1 MSDRASGDSS
11 RSRPPFSEGRSR
23 DTRASSDRTSDRTAG
38 NYAGG
43 ERAADGSS
51 SVRPLY
57 SGGESTSAADDPLA
71 FGGEPSLAINEPGW
85 ATADDQPTR
94 ISKRPPAAHHT
105 PDGNRNADLAHLL
118 AGQQLEHFQLEEFV
132 GGGGM
137 GAVFR
142 AVDTRLDRMV
152 AVKVL
157 SREQAADEE
166 TVRRFRN
173 EAQSA
178 ARLDHE
184 NIARVYYVGE
194 DQGWH
199 FIAFEFIEGR
209 NVRDLVLE
217 RGPLPVADAISY
229 ILQVAEALAHAS
241 GRDVVHRDIKPS
253 NILITSEGRAKLVD
267 MGLARL
273 HQVERSS
280 GDLTASGVTLG
291 TFDYISPE
299 QARDPRSADVR
310 SDIYSLGCTFYFT
323 LCGRPPFPEGT
334 VLQKLLQ
341 HQGDTAPD
349 LCELNPAV
357 PPELGA
363 LVTRMMAKD
372 PRERQQTPHEVVAQ
386 LVALAAQLGLEPAA
400 AATTVVWSQPAPSAW
415 NRVQQHLPWIV
426 PVVALVLCVVAIELV
441 STLRLA
447 DLGSTRGGATR
458 LPAIAG
464 TTSGP
469 DDVEGSAG
477 NSSEISSTPQ
487 RHDQSGAP
495 ATSQAPATNSGISK
509 TNPAAATSSGR
520 PDRTNS
526 VATSKPAAGATSPS
540 TAPRAGE
547 PVAANSTP
555 PNSASPA
562 DRDAATAASATNDP
576 RAPADAS
583 PAIAATESGPPHPLT
598 KLLDT
603 VGLAA
608 DNTSAAA
615 VAPASAG
622 VGGDGTGEFH
632 GEVQASTTSPTAPQS
647 DSPPTASAEPSQSRP
662 GLLIVDPAAEGAN
675 SFSSLEAACASAHSG
690 DVIELRYNGRLEERP
705 IDLENLKLTVR
716 AGDKFHPVVSF
727 RPREADPVEYPRHMI
742 TVTGGKLTLVN
753 VALELDLSH
762 DLPADGWSLFRV
774 QQAESVEL
782 ENCSLTIGN
791 AAGRQRVLHAE
802 VSFFEVGA
810 APGQV
815 IGATAPIEP
824 LSIELAN
831 CVARG
836 EADFLRSED
845 LQPCS
850 LVWNNG
856 LLVTTERLLV
866 AVGSRAAPASGR
878 RLHLDLRHLTAVV
891 RAGFCMLTNTVD
903 GPQQLDAVIQCTNSI
918 LLVDDDAALIEQTG
932 IDTVDAFRKRVR
944 WESERN
950 FYDGFHIFWKIRGQ
964 SPLEAP
970 QEMTLSA
977 WRAFWQGQE
986 KSWGRVLW
994 RQLPDPSRPLHQHTT
1009 ADYALDTSVAENAAI
1024 RGATDGRNAGCE
1036 ASLLPVLPSPV
1047 PVNGRSAQS
1056 SPSTGGV
1063 LR

>member
-11 RSRPPFSEGRSR
+11 RSRSPFNEGRPR
-23 DTRASSDRTSDRTAG
+23 DPRALPDRTPDHFAGNSSDRAR
-38 NYAGG
+38 
-43 ERAADGSS
+43 DGSS

-57 SGGESTSAADDPLA
+57 SGGESTSAPDDPLA

-94 ISKRPPAAHHT
+94 ISKRPPAAHHS

-323 LCGRPPFPEGT
+323 LCGRPPFPDGT

-341 HQGDTAPD
+341 HQGDAAPD

-363 LVTRMMAKD
+363 LITRMMAKD

-386 LVALAAQLGLEPAA
+386 LVELAAQLGLEPAS
-400 AATTVVWSQPAPSAW
+400 AATTVVWSQPAPSVW

-441 STLRLA
+441 ATLRLA
-447 DLGSTRGGATR
+447 DLGSGGSGATR

-464 TTSGP
+464 TTSGA
-469 DDVEGSAG
+469 DGVDGSAV
-477 NSSEISSTPQ
+477 NSSEISRTP
-487 RHDQSGAP
+487 RSDDQSSTTT
-495 ATSQAPATNSGISK
+495 TSQTPVTNLGTSKASPSAT
-509 TNPAAATSSGR
+509 TSSGR
-520 PDRTNS
+520 PDGTS
-526 VATSKPAAGATSPS
+526 SAATSKPAAGATTPS
-540 TAPRAGE
+540 SAPRAGDSV
-547 PVAANSTP
+547 PNGATSPTNASAADPSTTTAANATNDSST
-555 PNSASPA
+555 SADTSPA
-562 DRDAATAASATNDP
+562 VAATA
-576 RAPADAS
+576 
-583 PAIAATESGPPHPLT
+583 SGPQHPLT

-603 VGLAA
+603 IGLAA

-615 VAPASAG
+615 VPLSGAG
-622 VGGDGTGEFH
+622 VDGTGEFH
-632 GEVQASTTSPTAPQS
+632 GEVQASTTSPTAAQT
-647 DSPPTASAEPSQSRP
+647 DLPPTAAAEPGQSRP
-662 GLLIVDPAAEGAN
+662 GLLVVDPAAEGAN

-716 AGDKFHPVVSF
+716 AGDKFHPVVLF
-727 RPREADPVEYPRHMI
+727 RPREADPVEYPRQMI
-742 TVTGGKLTLVN
+742 TVTGGRLTLVN

-791 AAGRQRVLHAE
+791 ATGRQRVLHAE

-815 IGATAPIEP
+815 VGSAAPIEP

-856 LLVTTERLLV
+856 LLVTSERLLV
-866 AVGSRAAPASGR
+866 AVGSRAAPAIGR

-1009 ADYALDTSVAENAAI
+1009 VDYALDTSVAENAAI
-1024 RGATDGRNAGCE
+1024 RGATDGRDAGCE
-1036 ASLLPVLPSPV
+1036 ASLLPMLPSPV
-1047 PVNGRSAQS
+1047 PASGRSAQS
-1056 SPSTGGV
+1056 APSTGGV

>member
-1 MSDRASGDSS
+1 MNDRASGDSS
-11 RSRPPFSEGRSR
+11 RSRSPFNEGRPR
-23 DTRASSDRTSDRTAG
+23 DPRALPA
-38 NYAGG
+38 
-43 ERAADGSS
+43 RATDGSS

-57 SGGESTSAADDPLA
+57 TGGDSTSAPDDPLA

-94 ISKRPPAAHHT
+94 ISKRPPVAHHA

-157 SREQAADEE
+157 SRDQAADDE

-241 GRDVVHRDIKPS
+241 SRDVVHRDIKPS
-253 NILITSEGRAKLVD
+253 NILITSEGKAKLVD

-280 GDLTASGVTLG
+280 ADLTASGVTLG

-299 QARDPRSADVR
+299 QARDPRNADVR

-341 HQGDTAPD
+341 HQGDAAPD

-357 PPELGA
+357 PPELA
-363 LVTRMMAKD
+363 SLIKRMMAKD

-386 LVALAAQLGLEPAA
+386 LVELAADLGLEPAS
-400 AATTVVWSQPAPSAW
+400 AATTVVWSQPAPSVW
-415 NRVQQHLPWIV
+415 TRVQQHLPWIV

-447 DLGSTRGGATR
+447 DLGSGAGGATR
-458 LPAIAG
+458 LPAIGGSTNRTNVDEGAAG
-464 TTSGP
+464 RAS
-469 DDVEGSAG
+469 
-477 NSSEISSTPQ
+477 NSSEITRTPDPV
-487 RHDQSGAP
+487 DQPSP
-495 ATSQAPATNSGISK
+495 TATNQTPATNSTASK
-509 TNPAAATSSGR
+509 ANPATIAASEQTTRSNR
-520 PDRTNS
+520 AT
-526 VATSKPAAGATSPS
+526 TSKPASGETSPA
-540 TAPRAGE
+540 TPPRVSD
-547 PVAANSTP
+547 PVASSAASPNNSTP
-555 PNSASPA
+555 A
-562 DRDAATAASATNDP
+562 DPSATAATSDASTPNAT
-576 RAPADAS
+576 ADAS
-583 PAIAATESGPPHPLT
+583 PAAAATESGPPHPLT

-608 DNTSAAA
+608 DNTSAVA
-615 VAPASAG
+615 VPPSSAG
-622 VGGDGTGEFH
+622 LGGDGTGDFH
-632 GEVQASTTSPTAPQS
+632 SEVQASTTLPSATQTNL
-647 DSPPTASAEPSQSRP
+647 PPVAATEPSQSRP
-662 GLLIVDPAAEGAN
+662 GLLVVDPAAEGAN
-675 SFSSLEAACASAHSG
+675 SFNTLEAACASAHSG

-742 TVTGGKLTLVN
+742 TVTGGRLTLVN

-791 AAGRQRVLHAE
+791 ATGRQRVLHAE
-802 VSFFEVGA
+802 VSFFEVGS

-815 IGATAPIEP
+815 AGAAMPIEP

-866 AVGSRAAPASGR
+866 AVGSRAAPATGR

-918 LLVDDDAALIEQTG
+918 LLVDDNAALIEQTG

-964 SPLEAP
+964 SSLEAP

-1009 ADYALDTSVAENAAI
+1009 VDYALDNSVAENAAI
-1024 RGATDGRNAGCE
+1024 RGATDGRDAGCE
-1036 ASLLPVLPSPV
+1036 ASLLPVLPAPV
-1047 PVNGRSAQS
+1047 PAGGRSAQS